1 MISFLYFNFI
11 RERLPK
17 NIPFILSEYSFYVL
31 LFICGL
37 YAYTL
42 KQLILP
48 KESNTFFYKI
58 ISFLHKPFLVF
69 DTTLK
74 YNKFSYRYYYMSFW
88 FLMEKVIAW
97 DFFERGFVIY
107 FLQLIP
113 RIILLLIFIVDVFW
127 LHYIEIFYYFIFLGI
142 FPLLYNYL
150 KYSLEF
156 ALIDYIKI
164 LEDKYDF
171 VWVFEEG
178 YGTLN
183 WKHNPK
189 AIYHNT
195 KVSIKQYLELQIET
209 LLTYGDNEE
218 YIEYYGEPYAKENVF
233 DTYREKN
240 KINTELTLKDFN
252 NITKQFDF
260 IMPKLID
267 LSLFIKANKLT
278 PKYFYI
284 THIKAAI
291 YVGYLICWLYILI
304 ISLSSLDNL
313 PFTLKILES
322 LTQYLALQNP
332 FC

>member
-17 NIPFILSEYSFYVL
+17 NIPFILSEYGFYL
-31 LFICGL
+31 LIFICCVYL
-37 YAYTL
+37 FSI
-42 KQLILP
+42 KQLLYP
-48 KESNTFFYKI
+48 KNLSNNLIKI
-58 ISFLHKPFLVF
+58 FSYIYKPFLIF

-74 YNKFSYRYYYMSFW
+74 FNKFSYRYYYNF
-88 FLMEKVIAW
+88 FLKSIDKITTW
-97 DFFERGFVIY
+97 GIFEIGVSIY
-107 FLQLIP
+107 IVQIMP
-113 RIILLLIFIVDVFW
+113 RLILLLIFVIDVFW
-127 LHYIEIFYYFIFLGI
+127 LHSIEIFYYFIFLGI

-156 ALIDYIKI
+156 ALQDYIND

-178 YGTLN
+178 YGTLE

-195 KVSIKQYLELQIET
+195 KVSVKQYIKIQVEAF
-209 LLTYGDNEE
+209 LTYGDNGE
-218 YIEYYGEPYAKENVF
+218 YLEYYGEPYAKDYLVK
-233 DTYREKN
+233 DYREEK
-240 KINTELTLKDFN
+240 KIETELTIEDYDY
-252 NITKQFDF
+252 ITKQFHF
-260 IMPKLID
+260 ITPKLVI
-267 LSLFIKANKLT
+267 LGQFLEMMKLT
-278 PKYFYI
+278 PSYFF
-284 THIKAAI
+284 IKKVKVALLL
-291 YVGYLICWLYILI
+291 GYLICWLYILI